1 MPENGPSWATGGGSS
16 VRRLAV
22 TATALFVLFAA
33 LAVAVAV
40 HPAPFS
46 VDQWWAETMAS
57 LRGDSAET
65 AARIL
70 NAIGSFPLSLVIVL
84 IAGLVL
90 WRLRPR
96 LDAATFL
103 AAEAASWAIANLT
116 KLAVSRPRPLD
127 GLVDTS
133 SASFPSGHT
142 AFAAVSAVMLV
153 GLCCTRDRRRGWAL
167 LAAALALT
175 MAWSRTYLMVHWLTD
190 VVAGL
195 TVGAAVG
202 FTALAGRAW
211 LLERAAADHAE
222 RADKGRGATD
232 E

>member
-1 MPENGPSWATGGGSS
+1 MPDHGPSRATGSES
-16 VRRLAV
+16 RARRLTV
-22 TATALFVLFAA
+22 MATALCVLFAA
-33 LAVAVAV
+33 LAVASAV
-40 HPAPFS
+40 HPAPFP
-46 VDQWWAETMAS
+46 VDRWWAETLDA
-57 LRGDSAET
+57 LRSDAAES
-65 AARIL
+65 AARVL

-84 IAGLVL
+84 IVGLVL

-103 AAEAASWAIANLT
+103 AAEGASWAIANLT
-116 KLAVSRPRPLD
+116 KLAISRPRPLG

-142 AFAAVSAVMLV
+142 AFAAVTAVTLV
-153 GLCCTRDRRRGWAL
+153 GLCCAPGGRRGWAL

-175 MAWSRTYLMVHWLTD
+175 MAWSRTYLMLHWFTD

-202 FTALAGRAW
+202 LTALAGRAW
-211 LLERAAADHAE
+211 SLERAAAAARDHE
-222 RADKGRGATD
+222 GGRRR
-232 E
+232 

>member
-1 MPENGPSWATGGGSS
+1 MPEGGPSWTTDSES
-16 VRRLAV
+16 RVRRLAV
-22 TATALFVLFAA
+22 IAATLFVLFAA

-46 VDQWWAETMAS
+46 VDRWWAKTMDA
-57 LRGDSAET
+57 LRSDATESA
-65 AARIL
+65 ALVL
-70 NAIGSFPLSLVIVL
+70 NAVGSFPLSLAIVL
-84 IAGLVL
+84 VVGLLL
-90 WRLRPR
+90 WRLRTR

-142 AFAAVSAVMLV
+142 AFAAVTAVTLV
-153 GLCCTRDRRRGWAL
+153 GLSCTSRRGRGWAL
-167 LAAALALT
+167 LAAVLALT
-175 MAWSRTYLMVHWLTD
+175 MAWSRTYLMVHWFTD
-190 VVAGL
+190 VIAGL

-211 LLERAAADHAE
+211 LLERAAADHVVRDRE
-222 RADKGRGATD
+222 GGRATD